1 MAASLPTTPLWRTDL
16 EGLRGLAVL
25 LVVCFHA
32 GLPAWGGAFVAVDV
46 FFVLSGFFLT
56 STLTRLVVADSGLDL
71 SDVYGKRVWRLMPA
85 MALVLLATLAMTVLL
100 LAPIDR
106 AAVAA
111 AMQPVAF
118 FTGNLAMAA
127 EGVNYFSASANPLLH
142 TWTLGVEYQL
152 MLFFPAL
159 VMVLAWIG
167 KRRAT
172 DSTTDDARRVLV
184 MRTVVCGIALAGVLS
199 FVVSV
204 WMSGS
209 APSWAYFGPHTRLW
223 AFAAGGVLAFVVGSG
238 QSVFA
243 LSRSITIAQLVGL
256 AAIIA
261 PSLLYDRSMPY
272 PGAIALVPV
281 TGTVLLLAGGT
292 RAGDTPVGR
301 ALSSTALRFIG
312 RVSYPWY
319 LWHWPL
325 MVLGGVLL
333 PTIGPWGRLAWG
345 VLALPL
351 AWLTQRYIEQP
362 AHTHL
367 LPRLRAQEPFML
379 AVGASLTLM
388 LIANVAERR
397 ATRIVEQSVHRNFA
411 AARADRMEHDCWVSS
426 IEKDPSTPCAFG
438 DARSNTTFVLLGD
451 SHAEHWLGGLDR
463 AGREH
468 GWRIEA
474 NVMGGCP
481 VSDFSRLT
489 SGSTARRYRECSR
502 YREAMLQ
509 RIIARKPNAVIL
521 SSYDNYMDRRGG
533 ASRDFRVSEDA
544 WREGLRRTYGRL
556 AAAGIPVVVLRG
568 TPTVPFDVPSCL
580 SRRAARLPF
589 ATSCTYSPDRVFMA
603 RAQRAQD
610 DAARGLA
617 VRFVDMNDE
626 VCATSICA
634 SERDGI
640 VTFTDD
646 NHLTARFTRSVGAVL
661 GERIDRALGEVRR

>member
-1 MAASLPTTPLWRTDL
+1 MASSLPTTPVWRTDL

-32 GLPAWGGAFVAVDV
+32 GFPAWGGAFVAVDV

-56 STLTRLVVADSGLDL
+56 STLTRLVVANNGLDL
-71 SDVYGKRVWRLMPA
+71 SDVYGKRVWRLMPS
-85 MALVLLATLAMTVLL
+85 MALVLLATLAMTMLL
-100 LAPIDR
+100 FAPIDR
-106 AAVAA
+106 AAVAS

-127 EGVNYFSASANPLLH
+127 DGVNYFSAGANPLLH

-152 MLFFPAL
+152 MLLFPAL

-167 KRRAT
+167 KRRAI

-184 MRTVVCGIALAGVLS
+184 MRTVVSGIALAGVLS

-209 APSWAYFGPHTRLW
+209 APAWSYFGPHTRLW

-243 LSRSITIAQLVGL
+243 SSRSITIAQLVGL

-261 PSLLYDRSMPY
+261 PSMLYDRSMPY

-301 ALSSTALRFIG
+301 ALSFTALRWIG
-312 RVSYPWY
+312 RVSYAWY

-325 MVLGGVLL
+325 MVLGGVLM
-333 PTIGPWGRLAWG
+333 PTLGPWGRLAWG

-367 LPRLRAQEPFML
+367 VPRLRTQEPFIL
-379 AVGASLTLM
+379 TVGASIALM

-397 ATRIVEQSVHRNFA
+397 TTRIVEQSVHRTFA

-426 IEKDPSTPCAFG
+426 IEKDPGTPCAFG
-438 DARSNTTFVLLGD
+438 NARSHTTFVLLGD

-463 AGREH
+463 AGRER
-468 GWRIEA
+468 GWR
-474 NVMGGCP
+474 
-481 VSDFSRLT
+481 S
-489 SGSTARRYRECSR
+489 
-502 YREAMLQ
+502 
-509 RIIARKPNAVIL
+509 
-521 SSYDNYMDRRGG
+521 
-533 ASRDFRVSEDA
+533 
-544 WREGLRRTYGRL
+544 
-556 AAAGIPVVVLRG
+556 
-568 TPTVPFDVPSCL
+568 
-580 SRRAARLPF
+580 
-589 ATSCTYSPDRVFMA
+589 
-603 RAQRAQD
+603 
-610 DAARGLA
+610 
-617 VRFVDMNDE
+617 
-626 VCATSICA
+626 
-634 SERDGI
+634 
-640 VTFTDD
+640 
-646 NHLTARFTRSVGAVL
+646 
-661 GERIDRALGEVRR
+661 